1 MHALASFFAL
11 GRKATPVSSAPLGGE
26 APEPLDE
33 ATFAAWGAWAA
44 RTRPDGEKPRIA
56 AGRSVA
62 RQLQEPST
70 AAS

>member
-11 GRKATPVSSAPLGGE
+11 GRKGTPISSAPLGGE

-44 RTRPDGEKPRIA
+44 RGSRDGTPPRSAATR
-56 AGRSVA
+56 VT
-62 RQLQEPST
+62 RQRHEPAT

>member
-11 GRKATPVSSAPLGGE
+11 GRKAAPVSSAPLGGE

-33 ATFAAWGAWAA
+33 ATFSAWGAWAA
-44 RTRPDGEKPRIA
+44 RTDPSGEKPGTA
-56 AGRSVA
+56 AGRVVVRS
-62 RQLQEPST
+62 RREPS

>member
-11 GRKATPVSSAPLGGE
+11 GRKAAPISSVPLGGE

-44 RTRPDGEKPRIA
+44 RADRDGEKPGA
-56 AGRSVA
+56 APRRVA
-62 RQLQEPST
+62 SQPRHEPST
-70 AAS
+70 AS

>member
-11 GRKATPVSSAPLGGE
+11 GRKAAPVPSAPLGGE

-44 RTRPDGEKPRIA
+44 RTDRAGEKPGTA
-56 AGRSVA
+56 AGRVVA
-62 RQLQEPST
+62 QPRHEPS